1 MKKILSVAAALLA
14 VLVMQAQN
22 EKYVPGQI
30 LVQLDQNYTPKTLI
44 ADSQES
50 NLLLNTPVNLSRTL
64 NMWKLSFDPSVF
76 TVDQVINQLYRNN
89 KVLTAQVNH
98 KIAHRATEPNDPQYA
113 QQWQYHQANDKDI
126 DADEA
131 WDITTGG
138 MTANGH
144 EIVVA
149 IIDDGL
155 DFTHPDIVDNLW
167 TNTNEID
174 GNNID
179 DDGNG
184 FIDDVIGWNAY
195 TDTDNIGGGGHGTP
209 VTGIVGAKGDNGIG
223 VAGVN
228 WNVKL
233 MIIQGG
239 GAEAEALAAY
249 SYALEN
255 RKLYNDTNGTK
266 GAFVVATNASWGVD
280 QGQPADAPLWC
291 AMYDTLGQHGI
302 LNAGATANAEWD
314 IDVIGDLPTGC
325 PSEFLIAVTNMNQQD
340 EKVNGAGYGDETIDL
355 GAPGQGT
362 WTTAFGGG
370 YGGFGGTSG
379 ATPHVTG
386 TIALLYAAPSM
397 DFANLAI
404 SDPEEAARKVKDY
417 ILDNVDPNPSLV
429 GITTTEGRLNVF
441 NAVQALMDDQNLSID
456 GVESTAGDL
465 LTVFP
470 NPTTD
475 FLQLEVK
482 NNLPLTEISI
492 YSMQGKLVHTGIDAR
507 RVDVSSLASGSYILR
522 YKVAN
527 STAISHTVFLKR

>member
-1 MKKILSVAAALLA
+1 MKKLLSAAAALLTVFA
-14 VLVMQAQN
+14 MQAQN
-22 EKYVPGQI
+22 EKYVPGEI
-30 LVQLDQNYTPKTLI
+30 LVQLEQNYAAKTLME
-44 ADSQES
+44 DSQER
-50 NLLLNTPVNLSRTL
+50 NLLLNTPVTLSRTL
-64 NMWKLSFDPSVF
+64 NMWKLSFDPAVF
-76 TVDQVINQLYRNN
+76 TVDQVINALYKNN

-98 KIAHRATEPNDPQYA
+98 LVSHRATEPDDPQYA
-113 QQWQYHQANDKDI
+113 QQWQYYQANDKDI

-195 TDTDNIGGGGHGTP
+195 NNTDNIGGGGHGTP

-255 RKLYNDTNGTK
+255 RKLYNETNGAK

-291 AMYDTLGQHGI
+291 AMYDTLGENGI
-302 LNAGATANAEWD
+302 LNTGATANAEWD

-325 PSEFLIAVTNMNQQD
+325 PSEFLIAVTNMNRQD

-362 WTTAFGGG
+362 WTTAFGNS

-397 DFANLAI
+397 EFADLAI

-441 NAVQALMDDQNLSID
+441 NAIQALVDDQTLSID
-456 GVESTAGDL
+456 GVESTANRL
-465 LTVFP
+465 LSVYP

-475 FLQLEVK
+475 FLQLAMKDNQPIAEV
-482 NNLPLTEISI
+482 SI
-492 YSMQGKLVHTGIDAR
+492 YSMSGKLVKSFTNTKRI
-507 RVDVSSLASGSYILR
+507 DVSKLMSGSYILR
-522 YKVAN
+522 YKTEDNA
-527 STAISHTVFLKR
+527 AISHTVFLKR